1 MKRTIISAAAATII
15 ALGAQ
20 AQVINIV
27 KGGTII
33 ASYPVSEI
41 DEVVFSPESA
51 EKTIAEAVAGTYSA
65 NRAVT
70 LLEMPAMGVL
80 VSDKVDVEITATDT
94 DKVSVSLP
102 SCQYTMQGTTYDLP
116 AATVENVAVA
126 KDGESYSLTGL
137 LEGTVGGKTTKVTF
151 SGTIGA
157 DGSFSF
163 TEDMKYGAM
172 PFTLHME
179 YKN

>member
-1 MKRTIISAAAATII
+1 MKRTIITAAAAAII

-27 KGGTII
+27 KGGKVI

-41 DEVVFSPESA
+41 DEVVFSPQTA
-51 EKTIAEAVAGTYSA
+51 DKTPAEAVAGTHAA
-65 NRAVT
+65 NREVT
-70 LLEMPAMGVL
+70 LIEMPTMGVL
-80 VSDKVDVEITATDT
+80 VSDKVNVEITATDT
-94 DKVSVSLP
+94 DKVSVALP

-116 AATVENVAVA
+116 AATVENVTIT
-126 KDGESYSLTGL
+126 KDGENYSLAGSF
-137 LEGTVGGKTTKVTF
+137 EGTVNEKTTKVTL
-151 SGTIGA
+151 SGIVGA

-163 TEDMKYGAM
+163 TEDMKYGSM